1 MAVCCYREIIAYDGR
16 YRCDTTNV
24 KWEHRAVKLPEATDP
39 MPWFVPSAKLLRQSL
54 LVRSIFLLLLWLLV
68 WEIGWLVEYT
78 HHASVWY
85 PVAGLTF
92 AALLL
97 MGLSAVPALL
107 VGCVGITF
115 YTAAHYQIELAP
127 LALLNAGIAFGFAHI
142 MPYALGALA
151 LRALTQHGIRD
162 ITTVIVCFLLIAA
175 GSSLLATVL
184 VLPTLVITDMMP
196 LSDVEKTWLPFW
208 IGDMAGV
215 LVLGP
220 FFVGLLSAM
229 LPGALFRLTDM
240 SGWQTPTV
248 TRKVLAKVLVT
259 ALLLSLCM
267 WLAYWTR
274 SANSAFAI
282 FFLVIPHMWIACSE
296 SPLWNA
302 TSVALSSFLIAFWVH
317 LFDLM
322 DFVMVYQFAI
332 CVIGANTLFG
342 LAVPTLL
349 ADNLHLRRV
358 AFTDALTQVA
368 SRDRLEQ
375 RAALEV
381 IRCQQEQRPLA
392 LMVFDIDFFKQINDE
407 FGHHVGDQALQQLC
421 RVVQQNLRPTDTLG
435 RFGGDEFVV
444 LLPQTSQ
451 DAAAL
456 IAERII
462 EQLQAIRV
470 ADVVSLTASFGVA
483 ALQLDED
490 YEGLFR
496 RADHA
501 LYQAKMAGRNRVA
514 VAAM

>member
-1 MAVCCYREIIAYDGR
+1 MP
-16 YRCDTTNV
+16 
-24 KWEHRAVKLPEATDP
+24 RA
-39 MPWFVPSAKLLRQSL
+39 MPNIVQLLRQSL
-54 LVRSIFLLLLWLLV
+54 LARNVFLLVLWLGV

-92 AALLL
+92 ASLLL

-107 VGCVGITF
+107 LGCVVTTW
-115 YTAAHYQIELAP
+115 YTAAHYHIDLP
-127 LALLNAGIAFGFAHI
+127 ALKLLYAGGVFGLAHI

-162 ITTVIVCFLLIAA
+162 ITTVIVSFLLIAA
-175 GSSLLATVL
+175 FSSLLATML
-184 VLPTLVITDMMP
+184 VLPTLVVTDMMP
-196 LSDVEKTWLPFW
+196 LADVEKTWLPFW

-215 LVLGP
+215 LVLAP
-220 FFVGLLSAM
+220 FFVGLLSTL

-240 SGWQTPTV
+240 SGWQNAAI
-248 TRKVLAKVLVT
+248 TRKLSAK
-259 ALLLSLCM
+259 LLLTACLLTLCM
-267 WLAYWTR
+267 MLAYWTR

-302 TSVALSSFLIAFWVH
+302 ASVALSSFLIAFWVH
-317 LFDLM
+317 LLGLM
-322 DFVMVYQFAI
+322 DVVMVYQFAI

-349 ADNLHLRRV
+349 ADNMHLRKV

-381 IRCQQEQRPLA
+381 IRSQQEQIPLA
-392 LMVFDIDFFKQINDE
+392 LMVFDIDHFKQINDE

-444 LLPQTSQ
+444 LLPHTQLDS
-451 DAAAL
+451 AAL

-462 EQLQAIRV
+462 EQLQAVRV
-470 ADVVSLTASFGVA
+470 ADVASLTASFGVA
-483 ALQLDED
+483 AWHTDED
-490 YEGLFR
+490 YEALFR
-496 RADHA
+496 RADQA
-501 LYQAKMAGRNRVA
+501 LYQAKLSGRNRVA
-514 VAAM
+514 VAEL